1 MICGLGGADMLIGLG
16 KDDILV
22 GGPGNDYL
30 RPGSGRDRV
39 LCGAGNDYVAAR
51 DGAADVVLGGPG
63 RDRGRLDRRLDRM
76 LSRTVS
82 RPAPSTF
89 PGRGIRRVPL
99 TCIPGACRR
108 RGRATRGRP
117 SSSIGDVAVAA
128 EQFERLRTGGLAEH
142 DPDVAA
148 LLGRELERQRSQIEL
163 IASENFTWPAILEA
177 VGSVPTNKYAEGYP
191 GRRYYGGC
199 EIVDEIEQLAI
210 DRAKDLFGADH
221 ANVQP
226 HAGAQANMAVYLGLL
241 EPGDTVLSLRLDHG
255 GHLTHGLKVNFSG
268 RLYTIV
274 HYGVSRETGVVDEEE
289 VRALAVEHRPKLV
302 LCGGSAYPRTVDTA
316 MFRRVADE
324 VGALLWCDMAH
335 FAGLVAAGL
344 HPNPV
349 EHCDVVTSTTH
360 KTLAGP
366 RSGLILCR
374 EEHAQAIDR
383 AIFPGLQ
390 GGPLEHVIAAKATCF
405 KIAASEEF
413 RAYQRQVR
421 ANADALAE
429 TLLAGGIDLLTGG
442 TDTHLLQLDLRAT
455 EWSGKDAEERLHA
468 VGLTTNRNTVPFDER
483 PPTVASGVRLGSQ
496 AATIRGFD
504 EEDFREVGRIVAEA
518 LGADADVDALRA
530 RSEALCA
537 RRPLYPGFQ
546 GYTTYVGDG
555 SLMTETGVAVGTVT
569 EVTHPLV
576 QHKLGLLRDV
586 TTTTQMFRQLV
597 NELTLLLTYEA
608 TKGLADEEVEI
619 ETPLE
624 RTAARRIS
632 GKKVAVCPILRAG
645 VGMLDAVLSLVPGAR
660 VGFIGLYRNEE
671 TLQPVEYYVKLPDD
685 LTDRDVILLDPMLAT
700 GNSTAAAVETV
711 KRAGATSVRLIALI
725 AAPEGIERIH
735 RDHPDVSIVVAS
747 IDRELNEK
755 GYIVPG
761 LGDAG
766 DRLYGTK

>member
-1 MICGLGGADMLIGLG
+1 M
-16 KDDILV
+16 
-22 GGPGNDYL
+22 
-30 RPGSGRDRV
+30 
-39 LCGAGNDYVAAR
+39 
-51 DGAADVVLGGPG
+51 
-63 RDRGRLDRRLDRM
+63 
-76 LSRTVS
+76 
-82 RPAPSTF
+82 
-89 PGRGIRRVPL
+89 
-99 TCIPGACRR
+99 
-108 RGRATRGRP
+108 
-117 SSSIGDVAVAA
+117 
-128 EQFERLRTGGLAEH
+128 
-142 DPDVAA
+142 
-148 LLGRELERQRSQIEL
+148 
-163 IASENFTWPAILEA
+163 
-177 VGSVPTNKYAEGYP
+177 
-191 GRRYYGGC
+191 
-199 EIVDEIEQLAI
+199 
-210 DRAKDLFGADH
+210 
-221 ANVQP
+221 
-226 HAGAQANMAVYLGLL
+226 
-241 EPGDTVLSLRLDHG
+241 
-255 GHLTHGLKVNFSG
+255 
-268 RLYTIV
+268 
-274 HYGVSRETGVVDEEE
+274 
-289 VRALAVEHRPKLV
+289 
-302 LCGGSAYPRTVDTA
+302 
-316 MFRRVADE
+316 
-324 VGALLWCDMAH
+324 
-335 FAGLVAAGL
+335 
-344 HPNPV
+344 
-349 EHCDVVTSTTH
+349 
-360 KTLAGP
+360 
-366 RSGLILCR
+366 
-374 EEHAQAIDR
+374 
-383 AIFPGLQ
+383 
-390 GGPLEHVIAAKATCF
+390 IAAKATCF

-504 EEDFREVGRIVAEA
+504 EEDFREVGRIVVEA

-546 GYTTYVGDG
+546 GYTTYVGEAERRDRDRD
-555 SLMTETGVAVGTVT
+555 VAGGTVT

-685 LTDRDVILLDPMLAT
+685 LADRDVILLDPMLAT

-747 IDRELNEK
+747 IDRQLNEK

-761 LGDAG
+761 PRRRRRPPVRNEVAAMWSDLRANPEVVWGALIAFAIVVLLTPAVGGMARLLGVVDRPGGRRLNKRPIPRLGGLAIFLGILVPSLAFLSLDGEMRGIVLGAAVACVVGAVDDFRGLDPLPKLAGQIAAASIPLAFGVWIDHFTFPFLGVVDLSPWVGMPLTVVWIVAVMNMVNFLDGMDGLAAGVCAIAGLTFAILALSLGKVDAALLSAVVAGACIGFLRHNFFPARIFMG
-766 DRLYGTK
+766 DSGALVLGFTLATVSISGLLKTASTVVLFLPLLVLAVPIIDTSFVVAKRVKYRQPISSPDRSHLHHRFMNIGFSQRRAALTMWAWTACLGAAALATRFIPFREGGEWHLWETIAVVAIALGALAFSVYIVYLLEIVKLANPRVRRRRAESEDTERLSA